1 MRKSLIFFFIFIS
14 FKVSAQPDKFGN
26 WMGYWGNFKLHSNIN
41 IHNEIQYRNYNLIGD
56 LNQLLIRNG
65 IGYSFKNN
73 NANLLLGHA
82 FVLSEPYING
92 SLKKTQTKEHRIY
105 QQFIAKQEFG
115 RLLLMHRYRFE
126 QRFLENNFKLRFRYF
141 SGFYLP
147 LNNKQIV
154 KNTVYLALINEIFI
168 NTKSNVFDRNR
179 LSGTIGFAFT
189 DNLKLEIGAMT
200 QFLENSKTTQ
210 LQISLFNNIA
220 FKQHYK
226 NK

>member
-1 MRKSLIFFFIFIS
+1 MKKILAITALLIGINIY
-14 FKVSAQPDKFGN
+14 AQNEMTGN
-26 WMGYWGNFKLHSNIN
+26 WMSYFGNFKLHNKIN

-65 IGYSFKNN
+65 VGYSFKNN
-73 NANLLLGHA
+73 NANVLLGHA
-82 FVLSEPYING
+82 FILSEPYING
-92 SLKKTQTKEHRIY
+92 GKEKTQSKEHRIY
-105 QQFIAKQEFG
+105 QQFISKQEFG

-126 QRFLENNFKLRFRYF
+126 QRFLETDFKLRFRYF

-154 KNTVYLALINEIFI
+154 KNTVYLAVVNEIFI

-179 LSGTIGFAFT
+179 LAGALGFAFT

-210 LQISLFNNIA
+210 LQVSLFNNIA
-220 FKQHYK
+220 FKQHIK
-226 NK
+226 HK